1 MPNVQPVYLN
11 PAQTKSGSVSLIW
24 FIKKKK
30 KKKNSN
36 FRWKGFSVDKALQLQ
51 GISNS

>member
-11 PAQTKSGSVSLIW
+11 PAQTK
-24 FIKKKK
+24 KKWICFLNMVYKN

>member
-11 PAQTKSGSVSLIW
+11 PAQTKKKRICFLNVVY
-24 FIKKKK
+24 KKK